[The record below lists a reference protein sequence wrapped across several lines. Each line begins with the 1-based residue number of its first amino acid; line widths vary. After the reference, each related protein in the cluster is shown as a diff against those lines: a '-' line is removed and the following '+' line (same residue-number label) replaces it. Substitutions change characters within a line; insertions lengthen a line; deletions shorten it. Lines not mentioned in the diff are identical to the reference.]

1 MKYIRLLALMAI
13 AITNFAV
20 SCEQEPG
27 PNCHKEIFIRNVS
40 SEVRFVS
47 LLPGTIEG
55 VPCRN
60 IPDKLESGEIFEFGI
75 RPCWEDEINRSVY
88 AGQVTFFVVD
98 SLPFETVAECD
109 SIELDQL
116 ITNVIRLDL
125 EELRQLDFM
134 VDIE

>member
-1 MKYIRLLALMAI
+1 MKFIHLLVLMAI
-13 AITNFAV
+13 AITNAAV
-20 SCEQEPG
+20 SCEPESV
-27 PNCHKEIFIRNVS
+27 PNCHKEIIIRNIS
-40 SEVRFVS
+40 SEIRLVS

-55 VPCRN
+55 IPCRN
-60 IPDKLESGEIFEFGI
+60 IPDRLESGETLEFAI
-75 RPCWEDEINRSVY
+75 RPCWENEINRAIY
-88 AGQVTFFVVD
+88 AGQVSLFVVD